1 VERPNKVSIN
11 QFDCVLPHLLDP
23 YASCLP
29 KAEEAEWGSCADPS

>member
-11 QFDCVLPHLLDP
+11 QFDSVLPHLLDP

-29 KAEEAEWGSCADPS
+29 KVEEAEWGSCADPS